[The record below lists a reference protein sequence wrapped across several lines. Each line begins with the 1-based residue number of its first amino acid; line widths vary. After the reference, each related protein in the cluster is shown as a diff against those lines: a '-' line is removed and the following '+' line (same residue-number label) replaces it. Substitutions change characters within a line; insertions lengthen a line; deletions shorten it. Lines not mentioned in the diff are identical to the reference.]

1 MTQEK
6 WQDTLVSIKN
16 KVCTARN
23 AKIAAAFC
31 VVCVVA
37 TAGGHY
43 YLHQQHLARHAERV
57 DAMAQMTK
65 AQADQHN
72 ISLISEDQ
80 ACAATAQAIGKD
92 ESELDFKEI
101 ALFDMS
107 SAKHGP
113 KDGRKDDRKGDHKE
127 KAKDR
132 DRKGD
137 ERGDQRG
144 PEGMKP
150 GRPGEEKADAAAG
163 ATAKAAPDGQAGNQS
178 APMTPP
184 QGQPP
189 MTASG
194 QPGQPD
200 MKGQPPQGAM
210 PQRAFHPMYKVRV
223 TSGSVR
229 YDVLVDATNG
239 TVIHTEIED

>member
-80 ACAATAQAIGKD
+80 ACAAAAQAIGKD
-92 ESELDFKEI
+92 ESELTFKEI
-101 ALFDMS
+101 ALFDMN

-113 KDGRKDDRKGDHKE
+113 KDGRKGDRKEKP
-127 KAKDR
+127 KAK

-137 ERGDQRG
+137 ERGEQRG
-144 PEGMKP
+144 PEGMKA
-150 GRPGEEKADAAAG
+150 GRPGADAAAG
-163 ATAKAAPDGQAGNQS
+163 ATAKAAADGQADEQVV
-178 APMTPP
+178 PMTPP
-184 QGQPP
+184 QGQP
-189 MTASG
+189 
-194 QPGQPD
+194 D
-200 MKGQPPQGAM
+200 RNGQPPQGAM
-210 PQRAFHPMYKVRV
+210 PQNAFHPMYKVRV

-239 TVIHTEIED
+239 TIIHTEIED

>member
-80 ACAATAQAIGKD
+80 ACAAAAQAIGKD
-92 ESELDFKEI
+92 EAWLREQLETEGISDPADVFLCLWQKNGFFVLKKTAQNPAE
-101 ALFDMS
+101 MQ
-107 SAKHGP
+107 HGRHQHP
-113 KDGRKDDRKGDHKE
+113 
-127 KAKDR
+127 
-132 DRKGD
+132 
-137 ERGDQRG
+137 
-144 PEGMKP
+144 
-150 GRPGEEKADAAAG
+150 AD
-163 ATAKAAPDGQAGNQS
+163 
-178 APMTPP
+178 
-184 QGQPP
+184 
-189 MTASG
+189 
-194 QPGQPD
+194 
-200 MKGQPPQGAM
+200 
-210 PQRAFHPMYKVRV
+210 
-223 TSGSVR
+223 
-229 YDVLVDATNG
+229 
-239 TVIHTEIED
+239 

>member
-43 YLHQQHLARHAERV
+43 YLHQQHLARHAERI

-80 ACAATAQAIGKD
+80 ACAAAAQAIGKD
-92 ESELDFKEI
+92 ESELTFKEI
-101 ALFDMS
+101 ALFDMN

-113 KDGRKDDRKGDHKE
+113 KDGRKGDRKE
-127 KAKDR
+127 KPKDK

-137 ERGDQRG
+137 ERGEQRG
-144 PEGMKP
+144 PEGMKA
-150 GRPGEEKADAAAG
+150 GRPGTDAAAG
-163 ATAKAAPDGQAGNQS
+163 ATAKAAADGQADKQVV
-178 APMTPP
+178 PMTPP

-189 MTASG
+189 TGAP
-194 QPGQPD
+194 QGQPD
-200 MKGQPPQGAM
+200 RNGQPPQGAM
-210 PQRAFHPMYKVRV
+210 PQNAFHPMYKVRV

>member
-6 WQDTLVSIKN
+6 WQDTHVSIKN

-80 ACAATAQAIGKD
+80 ACAAAAQAIGKD
-92 ESELDFKEI
+92 ESELTFKEI
-101 ALFDMS
+101 ALFDMN

-113 KDGRKDDRKGDHKE
+113 KDGRKGDRKE
-127 KAKDR
+127 KPKDK

-137 ERGDQRG
+137 ERGEQRG
-144 PEGMKP
+144 PEGMKA
-150 GRPGEEKADAAAG
+150 GRPGADAAAG
-163 ATAKAAPDGQAGNQS
+163 ATAKAAADGQADKQIV
-178 APMTPP
+178 PMTPP
-184 QGQPP
+184 QGQP
-189 MTASG
+189 
-194 QPGQPD
+194 D
-200 MKGQPPQGAM
+200 RNGQPPQGAM
-210 PQRAFHPMYKVRV
+210 PQNAFHPMYKVRV

>member
-80 ACAATAQAIGKD
+80 ACAAAAQAIGKD
-92 ESELDFKEI
+92 ESELTFKEI
-101 ALFDMS
+101 ALFDMN

-113 KDGRKDDRKGDHKE
+113 KDGRKGKP
-127 KAKDR
+127 KDK

-137 ERGDQRG
+137 ERGEQRG
-144 PEGMKP
+144 PEGMKA
-150 GRPGEEKADAAAG
+150 GRPGADAAAG
-163 ATAKAAPDGQAGNQS
+163 ATAKAAADGQADKQIV
-178 APMTPP
+178 PMTPP
-184 QGQPP
+184 QGQP
-189 MTASG
+189 
-194 QPGQPD
+194 D
-200 MKGQPPQGAM
+200 RNGQPPQGAM
-210 PQRAFHPMYKVRV
+210 PQNAFHPMYKVRV

>member
-80 ACAATAQAIGKD
+80 ACAAASQAIGKD
-92 ESELDFKEI
+92 ESELTFKEI
-101 ALFDMS
+101 ALFDMN

-113 KDGRKDDRKGDHKE
+113 KDGRKE
-127 KAKDR
+127 KPKDK

-137 ERGDQRG
+137 ERGEQRG
-144 PEGMKP
+144 PEGMKA
-150 GRPGEEKADAAAG
+150 GRPGADAAAG
-163 ATAKAAPDGQAGNQS
+163 ATAKAAADGQADKQVI
-178 APMTPP
+178 PMTPP
-184 QGQPP
+184 QGQP
-189 MTASG
+189 
-194 QPGQPD
+194 D
-200 MKGQPPQGAM
+200 RNGQPPQGAM
-210 PQRAFHPMYKVRV
+210 PQNAFHPMYKVRV

>member
-80 ACAATAQAIGKD
+80 ACAAAAQAIGKD
-92 ESELDFKEI
+92 ESELTFKEI
-101 ALFDMS
+101 ALFDMN

-113 KDGRKDDRKGDHKE
+113 KDGRKGDRKEKP
-127 KAKDR
+127 KAK

-137 ERGDQRG
+137 ERGEQRG
-144 PEGMKP
+144 PEGMKA
-150 GRPGEEKADAAAG
+150 GRPGADAAAG
-163 ATAKAAPDGQAGNQS
+163 ATAKAAADGQADKQIV
-178 APMTPP
+178 PMTPP
-184 QGQPP
+184 QGQP
-189 MTASG
+189 
-194 QPGQPD
+194 D
-200 MKGQPPQGAM
+200 RNGQPPQSAM
-210 PQRAFHPMYKVRV
+210 PQNAFHPMYKVRV

>member
-43 YLHQQHLARHAERV
+43 YLHQQHLARHAERI

-80 ACAATAQAIGKD
+80 ACAAAAQAIGKD
-92 ESELDFKEI
+92 ESELTFKEI
-101 ALFDMS
+101 ALFDMN

-113 KDGRKDDRKGDHKE
+113 KDGRKGDRKE
-127 KAKDR
+127 KPKDK

-137 ERGDQRG
+137 ERGEQRG
-144 PEGMKP
+144 PEGMKA
-150 GRPGEEKADAAAG
+150 GRPGADAATG
-163 ATAKAAPDGQAGNQS
+163 ATAKAAADGQADKQV

-189 MTASG
+189 TGAP
-194 QPGQPD
+194 QGQPD
-200 MKGQPPQGAM
+200 RNGQPPQGAM
-210 PQRAFHPMYKVRV
+210 PQNAFHPMYKVRV

>member
-80 ACAATAQAIGKD
+80 ACAAAAQAIGKD
-92 ESELDFKEI
+92 ESELTFKEI
-101 ALFDMS
+101 ALFDMN

-113 KDGRKDDRKGDHKE
+113 KDGHKGDRKE
-127 KAKDR
+127 KPKDKDR
-132 DRKGD
+132 KSD
-137 ERGDQRG
+137 ERGEQRG
-144 PEGMKP
+144 PEGMKA
-150 GRPGEEKADAAAG
+150 GRPGADAAAG
-163 ATAKAAPDGQAGNQS
+163 ATTKAAADGQADKQVV
-178 APMTPP
+178 PMTPP
-184 QGQPP
+184 QGQP
-189 MTASG
+189 
-194 QPGQPD
+194 D
-200 MKGQPPQGAM
+200 RNGQPPQGAM
-210 PQRAFHPMYKVRV
+210 PQNAFHPMYKVRV

>member
-37 TAGGHY
+37 TAGAHY

-80 ACAATAQAIGKD
+80 ACAAAAQAIGKD
-92 ESELDFKEI
+92 ESELTFKEI
-101 ALFDMS
+101 ALFDMN

-113 KDGRKDDRKGDHKE
+113 KDGRKGDRKEKP
-127 KAKDR
+127 KAK

-137 ERGDQRG
+137 ERGEQRG
-144 PEGMKP
+144 PEGMKA
-150 GRPGEEKADAAAG
+150 GRPGADAAAG
-163 ATAKAAPDGQAGNQS
+163 ATAKAAADGQADKQVV
-178 APMTPP
+178 PMTPP
-184 QGQPP
+184 QGQP
-189 MTASG
+189 
-194 QPGQPD
+194 D
-200 MKGQPPQGAM
+200 RNGQPPQGAM
-210 PQRAFHPMYKVRV
+210 PQNAFHPMYKVRV

-239 TVIHTEIED
+239 TIIHTEIED

>member
-43 YLHQQHLARHAERV
+43 YLHQQHLARHAERI

-80 ACAATAQAIGKD
+80 ACAAAAQAIGKD
-92 ESELDFKEI
+92 ESELTFKEI
-101 ALFDMS
+101 ALFDMN

-113 KDGRKDDRKGDHKE
+113 KDGRKGDRKE
-127 KAKDR
+127 KPKDK

-137 ERGDQRG
+137 ERGEQRG
-144 PEGMKP
+144 PEGMKA
-150 GRPGEEKADAAAG
+150 GRPGTDAAAG
-163 ATAKAAPDGQAGNQS
+163 ATAKAAADGQADKQVV
-178 APMTPP
+178 PMTPP

-189 MTASG
+189 TGAP
-194 QPGQPD
+194 QGQPD
-200 MKGQPPQGAM
+200 RNGQPPQGTM

>member
-80 ACAATAQAIGKD
+80 ACAAAAQAIGKD
-92 ESELDFKEI
+92 ESELTFKEI
-101 ALFDMS
+101 ALFDMN

-113 KDGRKDDRKGDHKE
+113 KDGRKGDRKE
-127 KAKDR
+127 KPKDK

-137 ERGDQRG
+137 ERGEQRG
-144 PEGMKP
+144 PEGMKA
-150 GRPGEEKADAAAG
+150 GRPGVDAAAG
-163 ATAKAAPDGQAGNQS
+163 ATAKAAADGQADKQVV
-178 APMTPP
+178 PMTPP
-184 QGQPP
+184 QGQP
-189 MTASG
+189 
-194 QPGQPD
+194 D
-200 MKGQPPQGAM
+200 RNGQPPQGAM
-210 PQRAFHPMYKVRV
+210 PQNAFHPMYKVRV

>member
-43 YLHQQHLARHAERV
+43 YLHQQHLARHAERI

-80 ACAATAQAIGKD
+80 ACAAAAQAIGKD
-92 ESELDFKEI
+92 ESELTFKEI
-101 ALFDMS
+101 ALFDMN

-113 KDGRKDDRKGDHKE
+113 KDGRKGDRKEKP
-127 KAKDR
+127 KAK

-137 ERGDQRG
+137 ERGEQRG
-144 PEGMKP
+144 PEGMKA
-150 GRPGEEKADAAAG
+150 GRPGADAAAG
-163 ATAKAAPDGQAGNQS
+163 ATAKAAADGQADKQVI
-178 APMTPP
+178 PMTPP

-189 MTASG
+189 
-194 QPGQPD
+194 
-200 MKGQPPQGAM
+200 QGAM
-210 PQRAFHPMYKVRV
+210 PQNAFHPMYKVRI

>member
-80 ACAATAQAIGKD
+80 ACAAAAQAIGKD
-92 ESELDFKEI
+92 ESELTFKEI
-101 ALFDMS
+101 ALFDMN

-113 KDGRKDDRKGDHKE
+113 KDGRKGDRKE
-127 KAKDR
+127 KPKDK

-137 ERGDQRG
+137 ERGEQRG
-144 PEGMKP
+144 PEGMKA
-150 GRPGEEKADAAAG
+150 GRPGADAAAG
-163 ATAKAAPDGQAGNQS
+163 ATAKAAADGQADKQVV
-178 APMTPP
+178 PMTPP

-189 MTASG
+189 TGAPQG
-194 QPGQPD
+194 QPNRN
-200 MKGQPPQGAM
+200 GQPPQGAM
-210 PQRAFHPMYKVRV
+210 PQNAFHPMYKVRV

-239 TVIHTEIED
+239 TIIHTEIED

>member
-80 ACAATAQAIGKD
+80 ACAAAAQAIGKD
-92 ESELDFKEI
+92 ESELTFKEI
-101 ALFDMS
+101 VLFDMN
-107 SAKHGP
+107 SAKYGP
-113 KDGRKDDRKGDHKE
+113 KDGRKEKPKDKDRKG
-127 KAKDR
+127 A
-132 DRKGD
+132 
-137 ERGDQRG
+137 ERGERG
-144 PEGMKP
+144 TAQ
-150 GRPGEEKADAAAG
+150 GR
-163 ATAKAAPDGQAGNQS
+163 
-178 APMTPP
+178 
-184 QGQPP
+184 
-189 MTASG
+189 
-194 QPGQPD
+194 
-200 MKGQPPQGAM
+200 
-210 PQRAFHPMYKVRV
+210 
-223 TSGSVR
+223 
-229 YDVLVDATNG
+229 L
-239 TVIHTEIED
+239 

>member
-80 ACAATAQAIGKD
+80 ACAAAAQAIGKD
-92 ESELDFKEI
+92 ESELTFKEI
-101 ALFDMS
+101 ALFDMN

-113 KDGRKDDRKGDHKE
+113 KDGRKGDRKE
-127 KAKDR
+127 KPKDK

-137 ERGDQRG
+137 ERGEQRG
-144 PEGMKP
+144 LEGMKAD
-150 GRPGEEKADAAAG
+150 RPGADAAAG
-163 ATAKAAPDGQAGNQS
+163 ATAKAPADGQADKQVV
-178 APMTPP
+178 PMTPP
-184 QGQPP
+184 QGQP
-189 MTASG
+189 
-194 QPGQPD
+194 D
-200 MKGQPPQGAM
+200 RNGQPPQGAM
-210 PQRAFHPMYKVRV
+210 PQNAFHPMYKVRV

>member
-31 VVCVVA
+31 VVSVVA

-43 YLHQQHLARHAERV
+43 YLHQQHLARHAERI

-80 ACAATAQAIGKD
+80 ACAAAAQAIGKD
-92 ESELDFKEI
+92 ESELTFKEI
-101 ALFDMS
+101 ALFDMN

-113 KDGRKDDRKGDHKE
+113 KDGRKGDRKEKP
-127 KAKDR
+127 KAK

-137 ERGDQRG
+137 ERGEQRG
-144 PEGMKP
+144 PEGMKA
-150 GRPGEEKADAAAG
+150 GRPGADAAAG
-163 ATAKAAPDGQAGNQS
+163 ATAKAAADGQADKQVI
-178 APMTPP
+178 PMTPP

-189 MTASG
+189 
-194 QPGQPD
+194 
-200 MKGQPPQGAM
+200 QGAM
-210 PQRAFHPMYKVRV
+210 PQNAFHPMYKVRI

>member
-31 VVCVVA
+31 VVCALA

-57 DAMAQMTK
+57 NAMAQMTK
-65 AQADQHN
+65 AQADQRN

-80 ACAATAQAIGKD
+80 ACAAAAQAIGKD
-92 ESELDFKEI
+92 ESELTFKEI

-113 KDGRKDDRKGDHKE
+113 KDGRKDDRKE
-127 KAKDR
+127 KSKDK

-137 ERGDQRG
+137 ERGEQRDKD
-144 PEGMKP
+144 GMKA
-150 GRPGEEKADAAAG
+150 GRPGADAAAG
-163 ATAKAAPDGQAGNQS
+163 ATAKAAPDGQADKQV

-189 MTASG
+189 TGAP
-194 QPGQPD
+194 QTQPD
-200 MKGQPPQGAM
+200 MNGQPPQGAM
-210 PQRAFHPMYKVRV
+210 PQNAFHPMYKVRV

>member
-43 YLHQQHLARHAERV
+43 YLHQQHLARHAERI

-65 AQADQHN
+65 AQADQRN

-80 ACAATAQAIGKD
+80 ACAAAAQAIGKD
-92 ESELDFKEI
+92 ESELTFKEI
-101 ALFDMS
+101 ALFDMN

-113 KDGRKDDRKGDHKE
+113 KDGRKE
-127 KAKDR
+127 KPKDK

-137 ERGDQRG
+137 ERGEQRG
-144 PEGMKP
+144 PEGMKA
-150 GRPGEEKADAAAG
+150 GRPGADAAAG
-163 ATAKAAPDGQAGNQS
+163 ATAKAAADGQADKQVV
-178 APMTPP
+178 PMTPP

-189 MTASG
+189 TGAP
-194 QPGQPD
+194 QGQPD
-200 MKGQPPQGAM
+200 RNGQPPQGTM

>member
-57 DAMAQMTK
+57 DAMAQTTK

-80 ACAATAQAIGKD
+80 ACAAAAQAIGKD
-92 ESELDFKEI
+92 ESELTFKEI
-101 ALFDMS
+101 ALFDMN

-113 KDGRKDDRKGDHKE
+113 KDGRKGDRKE
-127 KAKDR
+127 KPKDK

-137 ERGDQRG
+137 ERGEQRG
-144 PEGMKP
+144 PEGMKA
-150 GRPGEEKADAAAG
+150 GRPGADAAAG
-163 ATAKAAPDGQAGNQS
+163 ATAKAAADGQADKQVV
-178 APMTPP
+178 PMTPP
-184 QGQPP
+184 QGQP
-189 MTASG
+189 
-194 QPGQPD
+194 D
-200 MKGQPPQGAM
+200 RNGQPPQGAM
-210 PQRAFHPMYKVRV
+210 PQNAFHPMYKVRV

-239 TVIHTEIED
+239 TVIHTEIEE

>member
-80 ACAATAQAIGKD
+80 ACAAAAQAIGKD
-92 ESELDFKEI
+92 ESELTFKEI
-101 ALFDMS
+101 ALFDMN

-113 KDGRKDDRKGDHKE
+113 KDGRKGDRKE
-127 KAKDR
+127 KPKDK

-137 ERGDQRG
+137 ERGEQRG
-144 PEGMKP
+144 PEGMKA
-150 GRPGEEKADAAAG
+150 GRPGADAAAG
-163 ATAKAAPDGQAGNQS
+163 ATAKAPADGQADKQVV
-178 APMTPP
+178 PMTPP
-184 QGQPP
+184 QGQL
-189 MTASG
+189 
-194 QPGQPD
+194 D
-200 MKGQPPQGAM
+200 RNGQPPQGAM
-210 PQRAFHPMYKVRV
+210 PQNAFHPMYKVRV

>member
-80 ACAATAQAIGKD
+80 ACAAAAQAIGKD
-92 ESELDFKEI
+92 ESELTFKEI
-101 ALFDMS
+101 ALFDMN

-113 KDGRKDDRKGDHKE
+113 KDGRKGDRKE
-127 KAKDR
+127 KPKDK

-137 ERGDQRG
+137 ERGEQRG
-144 PEGMKP
+144 PEGMKA
-150 GRPGEEKADAAAG
+150 GRPGADAAAG
-163 ATAKAAPDGQAGNQS
+163 ATAKAAADGQADKQVV
-178 APMTPP
+178 PMTPP
-184 QGQPP
+184 QGQP
-189 MTASG
+189 
-194 QPGQPD
+194 D
-200 MKGQPPQGAM
+200 RNGQPPQGTM
-210 PQRAFHPMYKVRV
+210 PQNAFHPMYKVRV

>member
-80 ACAATAQAIGKD
+80 ACAAAAQAIGKD
-92 ESELDFKEI
+92 ESELTFKEI
-101 ALFDMS
+101 ALFDMN

-113 KDGRKDDRKGDHKE
+113 KDGRKGDRKE
-127 KAKDR
+127 NPKDK

-137 ERGDQRG
+137 ERGEQRG
-144 PEGMKP
+144 PEGMKA
-150 GRPGEEKADAAAG
+150 GRPGADAAAG
-163 ATAKAAPDGQAGNQS
+163 ATAKAAADGQADKQVV
-178 APMTPP
+178 PMTPP
-184 QGQPP
+184 QGQP
-189 MTASG
+189 
-194 QPGQPD
+194 D
-200 MKGQPPQGAM
+200 RNGQPPQGAM
-210 PQRAFHPMYKVRV
+210 PQNAFHPMYKVRV

-239 TVIHTEIED
+239 TIIHTEIED

>member
-80 ACAATAQAIGKD
+80 ACAAAAQAIGKD
-92 ESELDFKEI
+92 ESELTFKEI
-101 ALFDMS
+101 ALFDMN

-113 KDGRKDDRKGDHKE
+113 KDGRKGDRKE
-127 KAKDR
+127 KPKDK

-137 ERGDQRG
+137 ERGEQRG
-144 PEGMKP
+144 PEGMKA
-150 GRPGEEKADAAAG
+150 GRPGADAAAG
-163 ATAKAAPDGQAGNQS
+163 ATAKAAADGQADKQVV
-178 APMTPP
+178 PMTPP

-189 MTASG
+189 TGAPQG
-194 QPGQPD
+194 RPD
-200 MKGQPPQGAM
+200 RNGQPPQGAM
-210 PQRAFHPMYKVRV
+210 PQNAFHPMYKVRV

>member
-80 ACAATAQAIGKD
+80 ACAAAAQAIGKD
-92 ESELDFKEI
+92 ESELTFKEI
-101 ALFDMS
+101 ALFDMN

-113 KDGRKDDRKGDHKE
+113 KDGRKGDRKEKP
-127 KAKDR
+127 KAK

-137 ERGDQRG
+137 ERGEQRG
-144 PEGMKP
+144 PEGMKA
-150 GRPGEEKADAAAG
+150 GRPGADAAAG
-163 ATAKAAPDGQAGNQS
+163 ATAKAAADGQADKQVV
-178 APMTPP
+178 PMTPP
-184 QGQPP
+184 QGQP
-189 MTASG
+189 
-194 QPGQPD
+194 D
-200 MKGQPPQGAM
+200 KNGQPPQGAM
-210 PQRAFHPMYKVRV
+210 PQNAFHPMYKVRV

-239 TVIHTEIED
+239 TIIHTEIED

>member
-1 MTQEK
+1 MTQKK

-80 ACAATAQAIGKD
+80 ACAAAAQAIGKD
-92 ESELDFKEI
+92 ESELTFKEI
-101 ALFDMS
+101 ALFDMN

-113 KDGRKDDRKGDHKE
+113 KDGRKGDRKE
-127 KAKDR
+127 KPKDK

-137 ERGDQRG
+137 ERGEQRG
-144 PEGMKP
+144 PEGMKA
-150 GRPGEEKADAAAG
+150 GRPGADAAAG
-163 ATAKAAPDGQAGNQS
+163 ATAKAAADGQADKQVV
-178 APMTPP
+178 PMTPP
-184 QGQPP
+184 QGQP
-189 MTASG
+189 
-194 QPGQPD
+194 D
-200 MKGQPPQGAM
+200 RNGQPPQGAM
-210 PQRAFHPMYKVRV
+210 PQNAFHPMYKVRV

-229 YDVLVDATNG
+229 YDVLVNATNG

>member
-80 ACAATAQAIGKD
+80 ACAAAAQAIGKD
-92 ESELDFKEI
+92 ESELTFKEI
-101 ALFDMS
+101 ALFDMN

-113 KDGRKDDRKGDHKE
+113 KDGRKEKP
-127 KAKDR
+127 KAK

-137 ERGDQRG
+137 ERGEQRG
-144 PEGMKP
+144 PEGMKA
-150 GRPGEEKADAAAG
+150 GRPGADAAAG
-163 ATAKAAPDGQAGNQS
+163 ATAKAAADGQADKQVV
-178 APMTPP
+178 PMTPP
-184 QGQPP
+184 QGQP
-189 MTASG
+189 
-194 QPGQPD
+194 D
-200 MKGQPPQGAM
+200 RNGQPPQGAM
-210 PQRAFHPMYKVRV
+210 PQNAFHPMYKVRV

-239 TVIHTEIED
+239 TIIHTEIED

>member
-80 ACAATAQAIGKD
+80 ACAAAAQAIGKD
-92 ESELDFKEI
+92 ESELTFKEI
-101 ALFDMS
+101 ALFDMN

-113 KDGRKDDRKGDHKE
+113 KDGHKGDRKE
-127 KAKDR
+127 KPKDK

-137 ERGDQRG
+137 ERGEQRG
-144 PEGMKP
+144 PEGMKA
-150 GRPGEEKADAAAG
+150 GRPGADAAAG
-163 ATAKAAPDGQAGNQS
+163 ATAKAAADGQADKQVV
-178 APMTPP
+178 PMTPP
-184 QGQPP
+184 QGQP
-189 MTASG
+189 
-194 QPGQPD
+194 D
-200 MKGQPPQGAM
+200 RNGQPPQGAM
-210 PQRAFHPMYKVRV
+210 PQNAFHPMYKVRV

>member
-80 ACAATAQAIGKD
+80 ACAAAAQAIGKD
-92 ESELDFKEI
+92 ESELTFKEI
-101 ALFDMS
+101 ALFDMN

-113 KDGRKDDRKGDHKE
+113 KDGRKE
-127 KAKDR
+127 KPKDK

-137 ERGDQRG
+137 ERGEQRG
-144 PEGMKP
+144 PEGMKA
-150 GRPGEEKADAAAG
+150 GRPGADAAAG

>member
-65 AQADQHN
+65 AQADQYN

-80 ACAATAQAIGKD
+80 ACAAAAQAIGKD
-92 ESELDFKEI
+92 ESELTFKEI
-101 ALFDMS
+101 ALFDMN

-113 KDGRKDDRKGDHKE
+113 KDGRKGDRKEKP
-127 KAKDR
+127 KAK

-137 ERGDQRG
+137 ERGEQRG
-144 PEGMKP
+144 PEGMKA
-150 GRPGEEKADAAAG
+150 GRPGADAAAG
-163 ATAKAAPDGQAGNQS
+163 ATAKAAADGQADKQVV
-178 APMTPP
+178 PMTPP
-184 QGQPP
+184 QGQP
-189 MTASG
+189 
-194 QPGQPD
+194 D
-200 MKGQPPQGAM
+200 RNGQPPQGAM
-210 PQRAFHPMYKVRV
+210 PQNAFHPMYKVRV
-223 TSGSVR
+223 TAGSVR

-239 TVIHTEIED
+239 TIIHTEIED

>member
-80 ACAATAQAIGKD
+80 ACAAAAQAIGKD
-92 ESELDFKEI
+92 ESELTFKEI
-101 ALFDMS
+101 ALFDMN

-113 KDGRKDDRKGDHKE
+113 KDGRKEKP
-127 KAKDR
+127 KAK

-137 ERGDQRG
+137 ERGEQRG
-144 PEGMKP
+144 PEGMKA
-150 GRPGEEKADAAAG
+150 GRPGADAAAG
-163 ATAKAAPDGQAGNQS
+163 ATAKAAADGQTDKQVV
-178 APMTPP
+178 PMTPP

-189 MTASG
+189 TGAPQG
-194 QPGQPD
+194 QTD
-200 MKGQPPQGAM
+200 RNGQPPQGAM
-210 PQRAFHPMYKVRV
+210 SQNAFHPMYKVRV

>member
-80 ACAATAQAIGKD
+80 ACAAAAQAIGKD
-92 ESELDFKEI
+92 ESELTFKEI
-101 ALFDMS
+101 ALFDMN

-113 KDGRKDDRKGDHKE
+113 KDGRK
-127 KAKDR
+127 
-132 DRKGD
+132 GD
-137 ERGDQRG
+137 ERGEQRG
-144 PEGMKP
+144 PEGMKA
-150 GRPGEEKADAAAG
+150 GRPGADAAAG
-163 ATAKAAPDGQAGNQS
+163 ATAKAAADGQADKQVV
-178 APMTPP
+178 PMTPP
-184 QGQPP
+184 QGQP
-189 MTASG
+189 
-194 QPGQPD
+194 D
-200 MKGQPPQGAM
+200 RNGQPPQGAT
-210 PQRAFHPMYKVRV
+210 PQNAFHPMYKVRV

>member
-80 ACAATAQAIGKD
+80 ACAAAAQAIGKD

-107 SAKHGP
+107 SAKHG
-113 KDGRKDDRKGDHKE
+113 RKT
-127 KAKDR
+127 
-132 DRKGD
+132 
-137 ERGDQRG
+137 
-144 PEGMKP
+144 
-150 GRPGEEKADAAAG
+150 AARM
-163 ATAKAAPDGQAGNQS
+163 TAKATTKKKRRTETAKAMKEATS
-178 APMTPP
+178 AD
-184 QGQPP
+184 QK
-189 MTASG
+189 A
-194 QPGQPD
+194 
-200 MKGQPPQGAM
+200 
-210 PQRAFHPMYKVRV
+210 
-223 TSGSVR
+223 
-229 YDVLVDATNG
+229 
-239 TVIHTEIED
+239 

>member
-16 KVCTARN
+16 KFCTARN

-80 ACAATAQAIGKD
+80 ACAAAAQAIGKD
-92 ESELDFKEI
+92 ESELTFKEI
-101 ALFDMS
+101 ALFDMN

-113 KDGRKDDRKGDHKE
+113 KDGRKGDRKE
-127 KAKDR
+127 KPKDK

-137 ERGDQRG
+137 ERGEQRG
-144 PEGMKP
+144 PEGMKA
-150 GRPGEEKADAAAG
+150 GRPGADAAAG
-163 ATAKAAPDGQAGNQS
+163 ATAKAAADGQADKQVV
-178 APMTPP
+178 PMTPP
-184 QGQPP
+184 QGQP
-189 MTASG
+189 
-194 QPGQPD
+194 D
-200 MKGQPPQGAM
+200 RNGQPPQGAM
-210 PQRAFHPMYKVRV
+210 PQNAFHPMYKVRV

>member
-80 ACAATAQAIGKD
+80 ACAAAAQAIGKD
-92 ESELDFKEI
+92 ESELTFKEI
-101 ALFDMS
+101 ALFDMN

-113 KDGRKDDRKGDHKE
+113 KDGRKE
-127 KAKDR
+127 KPKDK

-137 ERGDQRG
+137 ERGEQRG
-144 PEGMKP
+144 PEGMKA
-150 GRPGEEKADAAAG
+150 GRPGADAAAG
-163 ATAKAAPDGQAGNQS
+163 ATAKATADGQAGNQS
-178 APMTPP
+178 VPMTPP
-184 QGQPP
+184 QGQP
-189 MTASG
+189 
-194 QPGQPD
+194 D
-200 MKGQPPQGAM
+200 RNGQPPQGAM
-210 PQRAFHPMYKVRV
+210 PQNTFHPMYKVRV

>member
-80 ACAATAQAIGKD
+80 ACAAAAQAIGKD
-92 ESELDFKEI
+92 ESELTFKEI
-101 ALFDMS
+101 TLFDMN

-113 KDGRKDDRKGDHKE
+113 KDGRKGDRKE
-127 KAKDR
+127 KPKDK

-137 ERGDQRG
+137 ERGEQRG
-144 PEGMKP
+144 PEGMKA
-150 GRPGEEKADAAAG
+150 GRPGADAAAG
-163 ATAKAAPDGQAGNQS
+163 ATAKAAADGQADKQVV
-178 APMTPP
+178 PMTPP
-184 QGQPP
+184 QGQP
-189 MTASG
+189 
-194 QPGQPD
+194 D
-200 MKGQPPQGAM
+200 RNGQPPQGAM

-239 TVIHTEIED
+239 SVIHTEIEE

>member
-80 ACAATAQAIGKD
+80 ACAAAAQAIGKD
-92 ESELDFKEI
+92 ESELTFKEI
-101 ALFDMS
+101 ALFDMN

-113 KDGRKDDRKGDHKE
+113 KDGRKGDRKE
-127 KAKDR
+127 KPKDK

-137 ERGDQRG
+137 ERGEQRG
-144 PEGMKP
+144 PEGMKA
-150 GRPGEEKADAAAG
+150 GRPGADAAAG
-163 ATAKAAPDGQAGNQS
+163 ATAKAAADGQADKQVI
-178 APMTPP
+178 PMTPP

-189 MTASG
+189 TGAP
-194 QPGQPD
+194 QGQPD
-200 MKGQPPQGAM
+200 RNGQPPQGAM
-210 PQRAFHPMYKVRV
+210 PQNAFHPMYKVRV

>member
-72 ISLISEDQ
+72 ISLISKDQ
-80 ACAATAQAIGKD
+80 ACAAAAQAIGKD
-92 ESELDFKEI
+92 ESELTFKEI
-101 ALFDMS
+101 ALFDMN

-113 KDGRKDDRKGDHKE
+113 KDGRKGDRKEKP
-127 KAKDR
+127 KAK

-137 ERGDQRG
+137 ERGEQRG
-144 PEGMKP
+144 PEGMKA
-150 GRPGEEKADAAAG
+150 GRPGADAAAG
-163 ATAKAAPDGQAGNQS
+163 ATAKAAADGQADKQVV
-178 APMTPP
+178 PMTPP
-184 QGQPP
+184 QGQP
-189 MTASG
+189 
-194 QPGQPD
+194 D
-200 MKGQPPQGAM
+200 RNGQPPQGTM
-210 PQRAFHPMYKVRV
+210 PQNAFHPMYKVRV